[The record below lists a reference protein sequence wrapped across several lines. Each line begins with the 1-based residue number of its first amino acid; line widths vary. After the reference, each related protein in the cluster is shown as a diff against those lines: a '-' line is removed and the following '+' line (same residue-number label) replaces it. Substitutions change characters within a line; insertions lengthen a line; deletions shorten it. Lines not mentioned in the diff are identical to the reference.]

1 MQTRARA
8 VRERMVQKLADGSL
22 LARYG
27 ISVDLSEALRR
38 GCVDDAEGNLL
49 DAVLAAVQAAW
60 SWVRRKD
67 GYGVPQ
73 DCDLLEGW
81 IVDPV
86 TQPSV
91 NSSITRVRPVFR
103 KLFGEDSTG
112 TSWLPQILR
121 LSKPSTVSG
130 AMLSEPGSM
139 LPAVA
144 RKRPY
149 ADPIQGAIGLE
160 RCFEFFV
167 APGKSFLRWLLAHPD
182 RLTWPES
189 HGRRVTY
196 WHAAVRRETIDH
208 PEHAAAIEDECSIC
222 HMPMARPRAGA
233 LGLEGRVFA
242 NLPRSG
248 GGDTLE
254 AQLAADGVSCTVC
267 HQISDER
274 LGTPESFG
282 GGFVMAAPAADGSR
296 SIAGPFEVND
306 GHTALMR
313 SATGAQPT
321 EAAHIR
327 QSELCATCHTLTT
340 EAFDAD
346 GNVVGSLN
354 RCPTRNGSTAP
365 SVAEEVG
372 CQSCHMPA
380 VGTRRRSRRA
390 KKNDPGWGSSRIR
403 LALSHLVS
411 HPKTFGRAQRVCGCI
426 ARPAMPP
433 PTRRSSAARS
443 AAGAGS
449 PSSISPGPI
458 RAGRPGTTGS
468 GPLAGPRAPPAIS
481 GSIATATRW
490 RRRRP
495 GRGSR

>member
-1 MQTRARA
+1 MVARNSN
-8 VRERMVQKLADGSL
+8 V
-22 LARYG
+22 
-27 ISVDLSEALRR
+27 
-38 GCVDDAEGNLL
+38 NL
-49 DAVLAAVQAAW
+49 
-60 SWVRRKD
+60 
-67 GYGVPQ
+67 
-73 DCDLLEGW
+73 
-81 IVDPV
+81 
-86 TQPSV
+86 
-91 NSSITRVRPVFR
+91 NSSR
-103 KLFGEDSTG
+103 
-112 TSWLPQILR
+112 
-121 LSKPSTVSG
+121 
-130 AMLSEPGSM
+130 
-139 LPAVA
+139 
-144 RKRPY
+144 
-149 ADPIQGAIGLE
+149 DP
-160 RCFEFFV
+160 
-167 APGKSFLRWLLAHPD
+167 
-182 RLTWPES
+182 
-189 HGRRVTY
+189 Y

-222 HMPMARPRAGA
+222 HMPMARTRAGA

-327 QSELCATCHTLTT
+327 QSELCATCHMLTT

-346 GNVVGSLN
+346 GNVVGSL
-354 RCPTRNGSTAP
+354 PEQVPYQEWQHSAF
-365 SVAEEVG
+365 VAEEVG

-411 HPKTFGRAQRVCGCI
+411 HPKTFGRAQRVCGCVGFVDAI
-426 ARPAMPP
+426 LSSPPYMRQLDYGRDNRLRLWFLGCTDSDVLDESVSPAEDGFLALMTRCFRRWQTTLKPGGNCVLVMGDACSRENRAALPDAVRKLAADAGFVLAGQHTDGVEFGIVSHHPGTSELVLWRWIWLFRKQPLKSIVRILASFSEGMPAHRKLDVHAP
-433 PTRRSSAARS
+433 FVLHKWPLNFHYRNILEVGSDQVAGLEQAPAELRAVRHDSGRARS
-443 AAGAGS
+443 
-449 PSSISPGPI
+449 PC
-458 RAGRPGTTGS
+458 RAG
-468 GPLAGPRAPPAIS
+468 
-481 GSIATATRW
+481 
-490 RRRRP
+490 
-495 GRGSR
+495 

>member
-1 MQTRARA
+1 MGALA
-8 VRERMVQKLADGSL
+8 VWLGPVSGVAQEPHGPVAP
-22 LARYG
+22 A
-27 ISVDLSEALRR
+27 
-38 GCVDDAEGNLL
+38 
-49 DAVLAAVQAAW
+49 
-60 SWVRRKD
+60 
-67 GYGVPQ
+67 GVPPDDLFQ
-73 DCDLLEGW
+73 TSSDCLACHNGLTTPAGEDVSIRVQW
-81 IVDPV
+81 RA
-86 TQPSV
+86 SMMA
-91 NSSITRVRPVFR
+91 NSSR
-103 KLFGEDSTG
+103 
-112 TSWLPQILR
+112 
-121 LSKPSTVSG
+121 
-130 AMLSEPGSM
+130 
-139 LPAVA
+139 
-144 RKRPY
+144 
-149 ADPIQGAIGLE
+149 DP
-160 RCFEFFV
+160 
-167 APGKSFLRWLLAHPD
+167 
-182 RLTWPES
+182 
-189 HGRRVTY
+189 Y

-222 HMPMARPRAGA
+222 HMPMARTRAGA

-282 GGFVMAAPAADGSR
+282 GGFVMAAADGSR

-346 GNVVGSLN
+346 GNVVGSL
-354 RCPTRNGSTAP
+354 PEQVPYQEWQHSAF
-365 SVAEEVG
+365 VAEEVG

-390 KKNDPGWGSSRIR
+390 KKTDPGWGSSRIR

-411 HPKTFGRAQRVCGCI
+411 HPKTFGRAGVFVQ
-426 ARPAMPP
+426 AP
-433 PTRRSSAARS
+433 RRC
-443 AAGAGS
+443 S
-449 PSSISPGPI
+449 PETSTP
-458 RAGRPGTTGS
+458 
-468 GPLAGPRAPPAIS
+468 
-481 GSIATATRW
+481 
-490 RRRRP
+490 
-495 GRGSR
+495 